1 MVWYLR
7 DVDPALLEGAGGGV
21 VGAQVAV
28 LAPVA
33 AESAVHTRQAP
44 GGEKG
49 QVTREVIGLGG
60 QLQRVSLARVPAQG
74 PSQENS
80 LFGWSLVQQK

>member
-33 AESAVHTRQAP
+33 AESTVHTREAP
-44 GGEKG
+44 GGEKRR
-49 QVTREVIGLGG
+49 VMEEVIGSGG
-60 QLQRVSLARVPAQG
+60 QLQGVGLARVPAQG

-80 LFGWSLVQQK
+80 LFGWSSVQQK